1 MKGEF
6 EKFTLADNISSR
18 ESDSGIPYAINPDK
32 TNSKVYIM
40 VATNYEGS
48 AYLLDPI
55 SDTSYFEYEKDLIV
69 NTDGY
74 VSSLATYDID
84 GDGW

>member
-1 MKGEF
+1 
-6 EKFTLADNISSR
+6 
-18 ESDSGIPYAINPDK
+18 
-32 TNSKVYIM
+32 M

-48 AYLLDPI
+48 AYLLDPTGDDA
-55 SDTSYFEYEKDLIV
+55 SKFEYEKDLIV

-84 GDGW
+84 GDGWLEMFVPDMTHSNIEIFKMSAPVSDEFLQ